1 MRRALRG
8 GAAALLV
15 LILGVGGCF
24 AALSD
29 PLPEPAAGTTT
40 ADADAL
46 ARQLERAVDAEAWA
60 QTGAVSWTFA
70 GRNAHLWDKDR
81 HLARV
86 RWKDTEVLLD
96 LTRRD
101 GRATVKGE
109 PVHGKEAEALFE
121 DAWAR
126 WANDS
131 FWLNPLVK
139 LFDEGT
145 ARAIVPLEDGGQGLL
160 LTYSSGGVTPGD
172 SYLWIP
178 GPDGRPTAWK
188 MWVSIIPIGGVETS
202 WDGWQ
207 QLSTGA
213 WVATLHEGAVGPT
226 LELTEVQ
233 GAASLAEL
241 TGGDDPFAPLFS
253 P

>member
-1 MRRALRG
+1 MSRPRRLLL
-8 GAAALLV
+8 GAAALLLV
-15 LILGVGGCF
+15 SAGGCF

-29 PLPEPAAGTTT
+29 PLPTPAAGTS
-40 ADADAL
+40 AEDADAL
-46 ARQLERAVDAEAWA
+46 AREIERAVGAEAWA
-60 QTGAVSWTFA
+60 QTGAVQWTFA
-70 GRNAHLWDKDR
+70 GRNEHLWDKER

-101 GRATVKGE
+101 GQATVKGE
-109 PVHGKEAEALFE
+109 PVYGDEAAELFE

-145 ARAIVPLEDGGQGLL
+145 SRAIVPLDGGGQGLL

-172 SYLWIP
+172 SYLWIL
-178 GPDGRPTAWK
+178 GEDGRPTAWK
-188 MWVSIIPIGGVETS
+188 MWVSVIPVGGVETS
-202 WDGWQ
+202 WEGWQ

-213 WVATLHEGAVGPT
+213 WVSTAHKGLGLT
-226 LELTEVQ
+226 LEVTGVQ
-233 GAASLAEL
+233 GAATLAEL
-241 TGGDDPFAPLFS
+241 TGGADPFAPLS